1 MSVPIQTELRR
12 TNTKKEKK
20 LQKSYIADFN
30 LLVVQDFSQAHYQVL
45 LTTLLKEFIKLNVNM
60 DIMIKN
66 VKLVELNENI
76 VIVFF
81 EYPNFKDDLI
91 EYKCL

>member
-1 MSVPIQTELRR
+1 
-12 TNTKKEKK
+12 
-20 LQKSYIADFN
+20 
-30 LLVVQDFSQAHYQVL
+30 
-45 LTTLLKEFIKLNVNM
+45 M

>member
-1 MSVPIQTELRR
+1 M
-12 TNTKKEKK
+12 
-20 LQKSYIADFN
+20 
-30 LLVVQDFSQAHYQVL
+30 QDFSQAHYQVL